1 MNETVEN
8 ILLYTIIAGLLSIV
22 YGYFTGKNIL
32 NSSAGNSKMQ
42 EIASAIQ
49 IGAKAYLARQYK
61 TIAIVGV
68 VALHLVALHQ
78 FGSNNPTGIDVK
90 SEGDTIPFHPY
101 YTVKDYLGLGVYLI
115 VFAFLVFFAPNFLG
129 HPDNYIPANPLQT
142 PAHIVPEW
150 YFLPFYAILRAVPD
164 KLLGVLLMFA
174 AVMVLFFLPWLDKHK
189 IRSANFRPF
198 YKQFYWLFFINC
210 IVLGW
215 VGAMPA
221 EGIYVLISRVA
232 TLYYF
237 GFFLI
242 IMPFLSKFEKT
253 TDLPS
258 SISAAVIS
266 EKFDNKEP
274 SSSESYV
281 K

>member
-1 MNETVEN
+1 M
-8 ILLYTIIAGLLSIV
+8 
-22 YGYFTGKNIL
+22 
-32 NSSAGNSKMQ
+32 
-42 EIASAIQ
+42 
-49 IGAKAYLARQYK
+49 
-61 TIAIVGV
+61 

-174 AVMVLFFLPWLDKHK
+174 AVIVLFFLPWLDKHK